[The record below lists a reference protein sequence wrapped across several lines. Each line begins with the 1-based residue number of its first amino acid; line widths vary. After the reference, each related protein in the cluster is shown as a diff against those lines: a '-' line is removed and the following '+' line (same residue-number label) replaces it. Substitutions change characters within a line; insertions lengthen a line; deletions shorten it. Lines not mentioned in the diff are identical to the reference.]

1 MRRQDAKDAKKDRES
16 EGQRKKGHVGIHKG
30 KRGEFMTGSWDEFHG
45 RRRVEPPTEI
55 DELAYRV
62 IGAAIEVHRILGP
75 GHLESVY
82 RDALFIE
89 LGLRGIPVER
99 EVAFDVDYKGHPVGS
114 GRLDLFVD
122 RKLVLE
128 LKACEGFTP
137 VHKAKVIS
145 YLRCTKRPLALLI
158 NFNVAVLHDG
168 IRRVVNSDF

>member
-1 MRRQDAKDAKKDRES
+1 
-16 EGQRKKGHVGIHKG
+16 
-30 KRGEFMTGSWDEFHG
+30 MTQSWEAFRSGG
-45 RRRVEPPTEI
+45 RSEPPADI
-55 DELAYRV
+55 DALAHRV

-114 GRLDLFVD
+114 GRLDLLVD

-128 LKACEGFTP
+128 LKACDGFAP
-137 VHKAKVIS
+137 VHKAKAIS

-158 NFNVAVLHDG
+158 NFNVALLQDG
-168 IRRVVNSDF
+168 IQRVVFSVP

>member
-1 MRRQDAKDAKKDRES
+1 MAES
-16 EGQRKKGHVGIHKG
+16 WEAFRGKG
-30 KRGEFMTGSWDEFHG
+30 
-45 RRRVEPPTEI
+45 RVEPPADI

-75 GHLESVY
+75 GHLESIY

-114 GRLDLFVD
+114 GRLDLLVD
-122 RKLVLE
+122 GKLVLE
-128 LKACEGFTP
+128 LKACEGILP
-137 VHKAKVIS
+137 VHKAQAIS

-158 NFNVAVLHDG
+158 NFNVVLLQDG
-168 IRRVVNSDF
+168 IRRVVLSEP